1 MRSGTRRTGRRVIL
15 VALGAVAPVLL
26 TGPPAS
32 ATFTCFY
39 DSNNDT
45 VFVSFDVVNPAT
57 VTLFVDT
64 GGEIKLREN
73 GTTFDCQDAT
83 TANTVQVIV
92 DGTDGNEIFQID
104 QGGPGGP
111 FPHTKYWGV
120 DMMGG
125 DDVVRVLGTS
135 GVDRVYVNKLVN
147 NVGQTFDVIDTNGD
161 GNPNIDLRSVKRV
174 EIRSY
179 GGNDRIG
186 VSGYSAIGPLGG
198 FQLFP
203 SRLPLTLKA
212 GGGSDQLTGGI
223 KNDTAIGG
231 GGNDDLS
238 GGNGNDLLKGGS
250 GNDDL
255 DGDAGTDTC
264 IGGPGADS
272 LTQCE

>member
-1 MRSGTRRTGRRVIL
+1 MRPGTRRTGRRVIL
-15 VALGAVAPVLL
+15 TALGALVPLL
-26 TGPPAS
+26 LFIPPAG

-39 DSNNDT
+39 DSGNNT
-45 VFVSFDVVNPAT
+45 VQVDFDVINPVT

-64 GGEIKLREN
+64 GGEIKLKEN
-73 GTTFDCQDAT
+73 GTTFDCGSAT

-92 DGTDGNEIFQID
+92 TGTAANEAFQID

-135 GVDRVYVNKLVN
+135 GVDRVYVKKLVDM
-147 NVGQTFDVIDTNGD
+147 GQTFDVIDTNGD
-161 GNPNIDLRSVKRV
+161 GNPNVDLESVKKV

-186 VSGYSAIGPLGG
+186 VSGYSEVGPLG
-198 FQLFP
+198 FQLYP
-203 SRLPLTLKA
+203 ARLPLTLKA
-212 GGGSDQLTGGI
+212 GGGSDQLTGGT
-223 KNDTAIGG
+223 KADTAIGG

-238 GGNGNDLLKGGS
+238 GGGNNDLLKGGT

-264 IGGPGADS
+264 IGGPGADT